1 MRLMRRRF
9 IMFCILAATGACN
22 SHDGPPVVAANV
34 VVTAPAPG
42 MPMAAGY
49 LDISNHSGTSIHITR
64 VSSPDYEAVE
74 MHETVV
80 EDDVARMRA
89 IPVLEIEDGG
99 TVVFERGGKHL
110 MLMRPAGTPETIT
123 LNFYSDE
130 ELLLSVSAEFTA
142 TMD

>member
-1 MRLMRRRF
+1 MIRYLL
-9 IMFCILAATGACN
+9 ILFVLFAAVAACD
-22 SHDGPPVVAANV
+22 SDGGRPPVVAANI

-49 LDISNHSGTSIHITR
+49 LDISNHSGTTIRITR
-64 VSSPDYEAVE
+64 VSSPDYESVE

-89 IPVLEIEDGG
+89 IPVLEIEHGS

-110 MLMRPAGTPETIT
+110 MLMRPIGAPETIT

-130 ELLLSVSAEFTA
+130 LLLLSVNAEFTA
-142 TMD
+142 AMD

>member
-1 MRLMRRRF
+1 MMWRLF
-9 IMFCILAATGACN
+9 IALAIVAALPGCER
-22 SHDGPPVVAANV
+22 HDGPPVVATNV
-34 VVTAPAPG
+34 VVTAPAAG

-49 LDISNHSGTSIHITR
+49 LDISNRSGTSLRITH
-64 VSSPDYEAVE
+64 VSSPEYASVE

-99 TVVFERGGKHL
+99 TVIFEPGGKHL
-110 MLMRPAGTPETIT
+110 MLMRPVGTPDTIT

-130 ELLLSVSAEFTA
+130 VLLLSVSARFSA
-142 TMD
+142 AMD

>member
-1 MRLMRRRF
+1 MMRYVL
-9 IMFCILAATGACN
+9 ILFVLFAAIAACD
-22 SHDGPPVVAANV
+22 SDGRPPVVAANV

-49 LDISNHSGTSIHITR
+49 LDISNHSGTSIRITR
-64 VSSPDYEAVE
+64 VSSPDYGSVE

-89 IPVLEIEDGG
+89 IPVLEIADGD

-110 MLMRPAGTPETIT
+110 MLMRPIGAPDTIT
-123 LNFYSDE
+123 LNFYSDDV
-130 ELLLSVSAEFTA
+130 LVLSVSAEFTA
-142 TMD
+142 AMD